1 MCISVLL
8 DLVLG
13 HGSTI
18 IAHHLADG
26 RGGHHAG
33 HVHHGGAQ
41 LRVTEPGY
49 KYPLGCVQEMDVSGC
64 AEVPAQFLDDLTL
77 VRILEYGLGEF
88 ADGDEIQIWDASA
101 NNYVFRTWN
110 TTKGGWCEGRTFS
123 TTPIAPGTAFWL
135 KTPGRSVSVTLAGA
149 VPVEESLIDLN
160 AGFQMIAANS
170 PIALSLNDLTWT
182 NLTDG
187 DEVQFIKP
195 GEQDYTFYIYNTAKG
210 GWCKGRT
217 LLTKEDAIPVGSSL
231 WLKVANSN
239 ATVKIPAAL

>member
-1 MCISVLL
+1 MVGIMFNGVNGVAASIN
-8 DLVLG
+8 DIM
-13 HGSTI
+13 S
-18 IAHHLADG
+18 
-26 RGGHHAG
+26 
-33 HVHHGGAQ
+33 
-41 LRVTEPGY
+41 
-49 KYPLGCVQEMDVSGC
+49 
-64 AEVPAQFLDDLTL
+64 
-77 VRILEYGLGEF
+77 GEF